1 MATEKIKK
9 IAIWVIF
16 AFVLYAIFTNP
27 NKSAD
32 IVHSIWDL
40 LASGMHNMGKF
51 FQAIL
56 GK

>member
-1 MATEKIKK
+1 MATEKIRK
-9 IAIWVIF
+9 IIVWVLF

-32 IVHSIWDL
+32 IVHSTWDL
-40 LASGMHNMGKF
+40 LSSGVQNIGKF

-56 GK
+56 AK

>member
-9 IAIWVIF
+9 ITIWVIF

-32 IVHSIWDL
+32 IVHNIWDL
-40 LASGMHNMGKF
+40 LATGVRSIGDF
-51 FQAIL
+51 FKAIL